1 MKKLLIVMILLMVF
15 CRPAQA
21 YEDVGYGFDGEG
33 TYYFAN
39 TYSGAFLSVDSDLRL
54 YSGKIDNCPGIA
66 AFVVECVGTN
76 RYCLRVAGTWWC
88 LACTESGLVTL
99 ASRPTYFDGSMSD
112 NTELAAIWRVVPDN
126 GNIRLVNV
134 RNGRTLLDDGGV
146 LRTADAH
153 FHNQRNAGS
162 DCWKAVRT
170 YCYGTSEQ
178 CTISEL
184 TVSENEAD
192 ETMTKSE
199 TLSVYDVFGLERRRM
214 ADPEDFFLSSD
225 QPDIVRVSR
234 DKMTAVAPG
243 TANVTVIHR
252 YTGQKMTAHIR
263 VSNNVILIVP
273 GFMGSELKNSDNQY
287 VWSLDL
293 LNSLSENFSLKAAK
307 RFLDLK
313 SPSSGDGIY
322 AGGSRYGYMDLYKD
336 WYLAFTENL
345 GDEWS
350 VEFFAYDWRKSSEDS
365 GQRLAKYITDKH
377 FDNVMLVGHSFGGL
391 VCAQALAYNEN
402 VANIVSKAVMVGV
415 PWNGTPGLLGAW
427 KDGFGEALGLGS
439 FGSIADSVVLSI
451 VATLPSIYE
460 MIPSQMAVETLGMVE
475 NCSSYSDFL
484 DACEDFSGFDKS
496 MASKANSVMRRLYDE
511 DGNFIMDSVPTV
523 YMGGTGY
530 ETTEKAT
537 LSGGR
542 LSFVKSENGDGIVPL
557 YACIAGK
564 ANQPDMVEHY
574 SERHLYL
581 PEETLFTLSIVNA
594 LKSAE

>member
-1 MKKLLIVMILLMVF
+1 MKKLLIFLILLMGF

-21 YEDVGYGFDGEG
+21 YDDVGYGFDGEG

-39 TYSGAFLSVDSDLRL
+39 TYSGAFLSVDSDLQL
-54 YSGKIDNCPGIA
+54 YSGKIDNCPGTA
-66 AFVVECVGTN
+66 AFVAECVGMN
-76 RYCLRVAGTWWC
+76 QYCLRVAGTWLC
-88 LACTESGLVTL
+88 VECTESGLVTL
-99 ASRPTYFDGSMSD
+99 GSRPGYSAGAFSD
-112 NTELAAIWRVVPDN
+112 NTEPAAVWRVVPDN
-126 GNIRLVNV
+126 GSVRFVNV
-134 RNGRTLLDDGGV
+134 RYGRTLLDDGGV

-153 FHNQRNAGS
+153 FHYQRNAGS
-162 DCWKAVRT
+162 DCWKAVRA
-170 YCYGTSEQ
+170 YSYGSSEQ

-184 TVSENEAD
+184 TVSETEIS

-199 TLSVYDVFGLERRRM
+199 TLTVYDAFGLECRRM
-214 ADPEDFFLSSD
+214 AEPDDFYMISD
-225 QPDIVRVSR
+225 RPDVVSVGKG
-234 DKMTAVAPG
+234 KMIAVAPG
-243 TANVTVIHR
+243 TATVKVIHR
-252 YTGQKMTAHIR
+252 YTGQEMTAHIR

-336 WYLAFTENL
+336 WYLAFTENF

-365 GQRLAKYITDKH
+365 GQRLAKYITDKN

-391 VCAQALAYNEN
+391 VCAQALAYSEN
-402 VANIVSKAVMVGV
+402 AAKTVSKAVMVGV

-427 KDGFGEALGLGS
+427 QDGFGEALGLGS

-460 MIPSQMAVETLGMVE
+460 MIPSQVAVESLGMVE

-484 DACEDFSGFDKS
+484 DACDDLSGFDKS
-496 MASKANSVMRRLYDE
+496 MASKANSAMKRLYDE

-542 LSFVKSENGDGIVPL
+542 LSFIKSENGDGIVPL

-564 ANQPDMVEHY
+564 TNQPEQVEHY

-581 PEETLFTLSIVNA
+581 PEETLFTLSIIEA
-594 LKSAE
+594 LKGTE